1 MSEQQIRARFD
12 AFASAWNIHDVEAMA
27 NCFVSRGNVTHP
39 WGAFAAGREEIARLL
54 AGEHEG
60 PMRES
65 RWRFEQL
72 TIRQLSETAAVCECD
87 GVIDGVRAP
96 NGSAYE
102 LPHRINAVVVNDGM
116 DEDGWYFLSL
126 NPNISRAGR

>member
-12 AFASAWNIHDVEAMA
+12 AFAAAWNAHDVGGMA
-27 NCFVSRGNVTHP
+27 GCFVARGNVTHP

-60 PMRES
+60 EMRDS
-65 RWRFEQL
+65 RWRFDQL
-72 TIRQLSETAAVCECD
+72 AVRQLSERAAVVECD
-87 GVIDGVRAP
+87 GVIEGVRAP

-102 LPHRINAVVVNDGM
+102 LPHRINAVVV
-116 DEDGWYFLSL
+116 DEDGWHFLSL
-126 NPNISRAGR
+126 NPTLGRAGR